1 MYDGIHMRDKQES
14 WKIFF
19 ADNYRQ
25 FNAPPGSFVC
35 WHPRLIHSTMPNKTN
50 EPRRALLIHA
60 AERVTARRLDVVDPQ
75 VNNTLRTT

>member
-1 MYDGIHMRDKQES
+1 
-14 WKIFF
+14 
-19 ADNYRQ
+19 
-25 FNAPPGSFVC
+25 
-35 WHPRLIHSTMPNKTN
+35 MPNKTN